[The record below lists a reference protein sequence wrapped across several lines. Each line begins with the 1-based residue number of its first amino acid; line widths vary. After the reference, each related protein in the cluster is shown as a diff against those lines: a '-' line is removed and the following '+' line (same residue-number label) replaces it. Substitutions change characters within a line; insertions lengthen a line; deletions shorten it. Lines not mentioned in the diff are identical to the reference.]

1 MRIAPSVSRRFE
13 LGVTFTTNDLF
24 ELEMETEAGYIFRH
38 VTFIDDIA
46 ELFRTTD
53 HPIHAMTVALWRIR
67 DQDEAEPELWV
78 GAPVLGGGRVF
89 SYHSRWF
96 RLDAA
101 SLLGGAR
108 ELAPV
113 RPYHPSSPFRL
124 EEESARRALV
134 EMDEFLES
142 GHVPFTLSEEKMSV
156 SLFEEDTQLDALL
169 MAQPG
174 LGRDAHGLS
183 GGVDGHRFPRARGL
197 ERGEWEPPP
206 VIPRDRDR
214 RRQQRREAWGWKD
227 RLRCLGNAVVPQC
240 AHVAGLVLRDWLD
253 GGAE

>member
-1 MRIAPSVSRRFE
+1 MIGIAPSVSRRFE

-169 MAQPG
+169 MLEA
-174 LGRDAHGLS
+174 A
-183 GGVDGHRFPRARGL
+183 RFS
-197 ERGEWEPPP
+197 
-206 VIPRDRDR
+206 
-214 RRQQRREAWGWKD
+214 
-227 RLRCLGNAVVPQC
+227 
-240 AHVAGLVLRDWLD
+240 LD
-253 GGAE
+253 GERP